1 MEILSSHR
9 KSSPSKLR
17 RPFAASS
24 SKVTV
29 TRRLRLAVK
38 YVLGL
43 GLLYLVAVYFWGA
56 REAQRRWLGDP
67 DAEEN
72 GLGLMDVGGQGAFPS
87 SGLTALK
94 HRLGVPGDSGPDAH
108 AEYFT
113 TEYFIDEHD
122 ERNRGILPLREPAEK
137 SCFADEIP
145 GVEPFPLP
153 PRATLYAPVTRS
165 ASSDACADAL
175 NTNKVA
181 IMMMSKGEIHHT
193 HVWRQWFASAAGRL
207 PVGLDSSCTSLS
219 SIDSAETQ
227 AACSKFM
234 DVKIPMSEI
243 LDDPLAHQILFN
255 LYVHVPPGSEDELD
269 DLFRPFVI
277 PRRVKVAW
285 GTSSMMYAMRELI
298 WFAFQDPRNTRFVL
312 LSESDVPIYGPLP
325 FYHELMADTKSR
337 VDTTT
342 LLNRDTYRWH
352 FRFMCA
358 DPPLLERDWRK
369 SSQWFT
375 MIREHA
381 ELVLRDVSMY
391 RAFERFCHEFWDDVA
406 YWWRVCYSDEHYIP
420 TLLWVSGE
428 GNRTYPVRGPSH
440 VDWSTGGEHP
450 IEYSAEDVS
459 MELFRSKLRITQ
471 NCTRDLQSQMSFIN
485 EVEEMRFADVPRNWG
500 QLAKLMDDKCK
511 ALATLE
517 DERKSRHE
525 EHVESQQQQKLNWW
539 ALYKL
544 RKSDADDQVDAR
556 FACPLAARKFK
567 KGTTDAIL
575 KLLEEDCRATGRL
588 GIVDD
593 RVCQQWPVWW
603 KRQSKMSRVS
613 KDE

>member
-1 MEILSSHR
+1 MDNNISTPSTNSTRSLLSRGCVDDSSAHSKRISKCSCRASRVGVSHIKYWSSRPSSVHRAPSRETKPGIQSINRQLVRIGIRVVVSCRPIGMEILSSHR
-9 KSSPSKLR
+9 KSSPLR

-94 HRLGVPGDSGPDAH
+94 RRLGVPGDSGPDAH

-219 SIDSAETQ
+219 AETQ

-325 FYHELMADTKSR
+325 FYHELMAETKSR

-406 YWWRVCYSDEHYIP
+406 YWWRVCYSVRCPWAVVVALSVWWSWPEFSVYRRSLPADICIVLNNCRMSIIFRRYYGSRGKEIGP
-420 TLLWVSGE
+420 TRSA
-428 GNRTYPVRGPSH
+428 VR
-440 VDWSTGGEHP
+440 
-450 IEYSAEDVS
+450 
-459 MELFRSKLRITQ
+459 
-471 NCTRDLQSQMSFIN
+471 
-485 EVEEMRFADVPRNWG
+485 
-500 QLAKLMDDKCK
+500 
-511 ALATLE
+511 AT
-517 DERKSRHE
+517 
-525 EHVESQQQQKLNWW
+525 W
-539 ALYKL
+539 
-544 RKSDADDQVDAR
+544 
-556 FACPLAARKFK
+556 
-567 KGTTDAIL
+567 
-575 KLLEEDCRATGRL
+575 TGRL
-588 GIVDD
+588 VGHT
-593 RVCQQWPVWW
+593 R
-603 KRQSKMSRVS
+603 
-613 KDE
+613 